1 VVTLLVILLVSGLAI
16 LMVGSMTSS
25 LEVKDFGSAFAVA
38 LAMTA
43 VGWLLS
49 TPLAM
54 AQAALIHSFTG
65 SSPPSGPDGP
75 WAYAIYISAAF
86 AFVVNLILFLVVAS
100 VMSGVTIRGVLGPLL
115 AVVLITAA
123 DMFVP
128 RALFEAGI
136 SFSGLR

>member
-1 VVTLLVILLVSGLAI
+1 MISLLALLLVSGFVI
-16 LMVGSMTSS
+16 VMVGSLTSS

-43 VGWLLS
+43 IGWLLS

-54 AQAALIHSFTG
+54 AQEALIHSLTG
-65 SSPPSGPDGP
+65 SSAPSGPDGP
-75 WAYAIYISAAF
+75 WAYAIYINAAL

-100 VMSGVTIRGVLGPLL
+100 VMSGVTIRGVLGPFL

-123 DMFVP
+123 EVFLP

-136 SFSGLR
+136 SF